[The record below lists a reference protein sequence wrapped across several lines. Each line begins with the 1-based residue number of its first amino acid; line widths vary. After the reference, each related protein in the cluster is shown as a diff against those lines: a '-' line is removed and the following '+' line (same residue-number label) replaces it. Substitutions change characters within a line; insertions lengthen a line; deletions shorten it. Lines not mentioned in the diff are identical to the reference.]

1 MPVPDI
7 YAFPLF
13 GHYVLGLPVLLLA
26 VAVNAVC
33 LFICFRRP
41 SLRLALVNA
50 LVAVGVVNVLVFLF
64 CVVLGTGT
72 WFADIDSALVT
83 TEKFVVA
90 GSAGVTM
97 VCSVVYAIALW
108 DSRPR

>member
-1 MPVPDI
+1 MPVPD
-7 YAFPLF
+7 YSFFA
-13 GHYVLGLPVLLLA
+13 HYVPGIPVILMA
-26 VAVNAVC
+26 VLVNAVC

-72 WFADIDSALVT
+72 WFANIDSALVT

-97 VCSVVYAIALW
+97 VCSVVYALALW